1 MPYLYLLL
9 DLGSISV
16 PFLFS
21 FHPKLQFHKEW
32 PQFLPA
38 LLFSALIFIAWDV
51 YFTHLGVW
59 GFNPEYLVG
68 ISYFGLPIE
77 EILFFICIPYACVFT
92 YHSLLVFF
100 EFKWDDRI
108 EKYFT
113 LTLSSVLFL
122 MGLSYF
128 GNAYTSS
135 TFISL
140 SLFLLLLKYILKFP
154 NLSKVYS
161 VYFFLLLPFAI
172 VNGVLTGTGLDTP
185 IVWYNDSENLGIRLG
200 TIPIEDM
207 FYGFELF
214 LLVVSIQYFLKRQKG
229 NVYPA

>member
-1 MPYLYLLL
+1 
-9 DLGSISV
+9 
-16 PFLFS
+16 
-21 FHPKLQFHKEW
+21 FHKEW

-38 LLFSALIFIAWDV
+38 LLISALIFIIGDV

-68 ISYFGLPIE
+68 IFYFGLPIE

-100 EFKWDDRI
+100 EFKWKDRI

-113 LTLSSVLFL
+113 LTLSSILFL
-122 MGLSYF
+122 LGISHF

-140 SLFLLLLKYILKFP
+140 SLLLLLLKYILKFP

-172 VNGVLTGTGLDTP
+172 VNGVLTGTGLESP
-185 IVWYNDSENLGIRLG
+185 IVWYNNTENLGI
-200 TIPIEDM
+200 
-207 FYGFELF
+207 
-214 LLVVSIQYFLKRQKG
+214 
-229 NVYPA
+229 